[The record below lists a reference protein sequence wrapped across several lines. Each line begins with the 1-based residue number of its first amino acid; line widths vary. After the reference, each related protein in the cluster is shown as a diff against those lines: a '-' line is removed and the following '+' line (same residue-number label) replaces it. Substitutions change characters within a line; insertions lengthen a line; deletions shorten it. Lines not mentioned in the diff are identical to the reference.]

1 MMAGED
7 RPAQII
13 ETAAAPLATVAL
25 AVLLS
30 VVNAVADDGT
40 TGAAGAANAIG
51 PAMLTDH
58 LVALRVVDEGGEI
71 DQFRGVQDGTDWVR
85 DSPNRI
91 RGFTS

>member
-1 MMAGED
+1 MAGQNGSAE
-7 RPAQII
+7 IV

-25 AVLLS
+25 PVLLG

-40 TGAAGAANAIG
+40 TGAVRAANAVR

-58 LVALRVVDEGGEI
+58 LVALRVVEEGGEI
-71 DQFRGVQDGTDWVR
+71 DQLSRVQGNTDWVE

-91 RGFTS
+91 NGFVP